1 MTLYKVTI
9 LETQEFYFVEADSS
23 DQAIDEVETETGLD
37 QISGDVEEV
46 V

>member
-23 DQAIDEVETETGLD
+23 DQAIDEVKTETGLD